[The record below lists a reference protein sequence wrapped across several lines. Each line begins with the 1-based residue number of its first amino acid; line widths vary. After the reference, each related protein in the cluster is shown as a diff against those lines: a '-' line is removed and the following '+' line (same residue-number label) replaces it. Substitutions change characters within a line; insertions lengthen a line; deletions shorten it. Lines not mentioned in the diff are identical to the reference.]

1 MNGENCRAL
10 QDWLTTNQMLQWLT
24 KDRTVL
30 VIKDREKGIITTNFR
45 PITCLL
51 LGDELYEHLEKRMG
65 VNETAKGE
73 KTGPEMTWV
82 DNKKTNAMIP
92 LLWIIKCLRIFGA
105 AEKRLSLLEK
115 V

>member
-1 MNGENCRAL
+1 M
-10 QDWLTTNQMLQWLT
+10 
-24 KDRTVL
+24 
-30 VIKDREKGIITTNFR
+30 
-45 PITCLL
+45 TCLP
-51 LGDELYEHLEKRMG
+51 LGDDLYEHLEEQNLLPDEKMG

-73 KTGPEMTWV
+73 NPGPEITWV

-105 AEKRLSLLEK
+105 PENMLSLLEK